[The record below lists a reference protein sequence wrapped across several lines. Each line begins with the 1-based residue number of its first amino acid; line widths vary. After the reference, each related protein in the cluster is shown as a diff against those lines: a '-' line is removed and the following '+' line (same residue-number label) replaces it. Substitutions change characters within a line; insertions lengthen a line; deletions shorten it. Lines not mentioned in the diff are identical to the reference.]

1 MRRDVSADFCAS
13 AVLVLRSGSDF
24 ILPFT
29 RSVMARQWHALGQD
43 GTHEDSIPYG
53 VGYRRNAA
61 GREPFGSA
69 REQKTAPTRP
79 KPIVKLLDMAYKEAR
94 FSLSPS

>member
-29 RSVMARQWHALGQD
+29 RSVMARPGPSQYLTVWDIG
-43 GTHEDSIPYG
+43 GMPPE
-53 VGYRRNAA
+53 
-61 GREPFGSA
+61 GSRLA
-69 REQKTAPTRP
+69 PRGSKTAPTRP